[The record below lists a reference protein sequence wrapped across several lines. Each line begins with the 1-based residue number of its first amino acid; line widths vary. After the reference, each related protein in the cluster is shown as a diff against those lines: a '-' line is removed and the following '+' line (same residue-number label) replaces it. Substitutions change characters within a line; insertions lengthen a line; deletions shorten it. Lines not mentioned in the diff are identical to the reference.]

1 MTSEEN
7 KNVQMPNT
15 KINVMQSWQLLCMF
29 SLCLGLYYKW
39 NTNILCKKKTEGAI
53 MNGQSRGTGMGVVHT
68 IHRTE
73 KNTTETKIKQQNQK
87 RNATQ
92 KTKKLSSTSPSELH
106 ISLQNTILFHIE
118 LTKSWRL
125 QYSPIFAIQINL
137 LQYRVK

>member
-7 KNVQMPNT
+7 KNVQKPNT

-39 NTNILCKKKTEGAI
+39 NTNILCKKKNEGAI
-53 MNGQSRGTGMGVVHT
+53 MNGQFRGTGMGVGHT

-73 KNTTETKIKQQNQK
+73 KKPWKIIKQQNQK

-106 ISLQNTILFHIE
+106 ISLQNTIIFHIE